1 MARIAAAELLARVEK
16 GRAIPA
22 VLLLG
27 DEAFLR
33 DSCRTL
39 LIEKY
44 VPEAA
49 RAWALS
55 RFSAG
60 RGEGQAALDQAQT
73 MPMLS
78 PQQVVFLEEAEA
90 IEKLGDAKRD
100 DFVKALEAYLEDP
113 APFTTLVIEAE
124 SLDQRMKFA
133 KLLAERTL
141 VVAVS
146 LGEKEQE
153 RRMAAMA
160 QAGAVASEL
169 GVALEAGVAEDLAE
183 WVAEDLQLL
192 KTEMEKLATY
202 AGERRRIRREDVAAL
217 VVSHKK
223 NTVWQLADMLAAG
236 KRKTALEF
244 LERLL
249 RDGEEP
255 VALVGAMAWMY
266 RKLIEAQEIKGAVN
280 GWQAARQLSMRPE
293 TAELAL
299 QSARRMS
306 REQLLSG
313 LRALQECDDGLK
325 GGVREPRALL
335 DFLITR
341 LTRRSASAA

>member
-16 GRAIPA
+16 GKAIPA

-27 DEAFLR
+27 GEAFLR

-90 IEKLGDAKRD
+90 IEKLGETKRD
-100 DFVKALEAYLEDP
+100 DFVKALEAYLDNP
-113 APFTTLVIEAE
+113 APFTTLVLEAD

-133 KLLAERTL
+133 KLLAEKAL

-146 LGEKEQE
+146 LGDNEQE
-153 RRMAAMA
+153 RRAAAVA
-160 QAGAVASEL
+160 QAAALASEL

-202 AGERRRIRREDVAAL
+202 AGERRRIRRAAQRRL
-217 VVSHKK
+217 EVG
-223 NTVWQLADMLAAG
+223 LAASSG
-236 KRKTALEF
+236 ALFEVVHGHQ
-244 LERLL
+244 RRHLL
-249 RDGEEP
+249 RHRGGDE
-255 VALVGAMAWMY
+255 LVD
-266 RKLIEAQEIKGAVN
+266 RHV
-280 GWQAARQLSMRPE
+280 
-293 TAELAL
+293 LAL
-299 QSARRMS
+299 SEFPHRPVQGLGQPQTQCAHRPAPVFTSHCCGVDAATPNRELPAKS
-306 REQLLSG
+306 RTLCVMTSG
-313 LRALQECDDGLK
+313 HPAATASSSTSSSLGS
-325 GGVREPRALL
+325 
-335 DFLITR
+335 
-341 LTRRSASAA
+341 RSVGRHR